1 MSLLLEF
8 SEHDPREPR
17 AIARSERDIAAKLAA
32 HGVRFERWPTR
43 EVHDDIL
50 AAYAP
55 EIDRLAEER
64 GYRSADLVQ
73 LRCDP
78 SQPASLAQAAS
89 ARAKFLAE
97 HRHGE
102 DEVRFFVE
110 GAGMFA
116 LRFDECVLLLR
127 CERGD
132 LLSVPAGTRHWFDMG
147 TVPHFCAIRMFGSEA
162 GWVAAFTGDPIAQR
176 FPSFDAVNERW
187 P

>member
-8 SEHDPREPR
+8 AEREAGRPL
-17 AIARSERDIAAKLAA
+17 AVERTERGIAAKLAE

-43 EVHDDIL
+43 GGEGALRV
-50 AAYAP
+50 YAP
-55 EIDRLAEER
+55 EIARLSRER
-64 GYRSADLVQ
+64 GYRGADVVQ
-73 LRCDP
+73 LRDP
-78 SQPASLAQAAS
+78 PPEQAAQ
-89 ARAKFLAE
+89 ARAKFLEE

-116 LRFDECVLLLR
+116 LRYAERVLLVC
-127 CERGD
+127 CEQGD

-147 TVPHFCAIRMFGSEA
+147 TRPHFCAIRMFGSEA
-162 GWVAAFTGDPIAQR
+162 GWLAAFTGDPIAQR
-176 FPSFDAVNERW
+176 FPSFDAVQEQW